1 MYSTMRFSR
10 LLSPDGEMLYACA
23 PRAVLLSSSQS
34 LLWVWKHLVTMTT
47 IFYTYHSFY
56 RKAKKKTAETT
67 RCRSTIQHGLDNAHH
82 WHFEGKYLLREL
94 ISSIDNSIT
103 NTAHSYKA
111 RKGPFNS
118 ISHWII
124 NKQRVK
130 ISEMSNQN
138 HLYFP
143 NSLVVCIKVERI

>member
-1 MYSTMRFSR
+1 MAKCCTPVLL
-10 LLSPDGEMLYACA
+10 LLSLCPHPKACFGSGNTWWQWQQFFI
-23 PRAVLLSSSQS
+23 P
-34 LLWVWKHLVTMTT
+34 T
-47 IFYTYHSFY
+47 IRFAEKQK
-56 RKAKKKTAETT
+56 KAAETT
-67 RCRSTIQHGLDNAHH
+67 LCRSTIQIAFQHGLDNAHH

-130 ISEMSNQN
+130 TSEMSNQN